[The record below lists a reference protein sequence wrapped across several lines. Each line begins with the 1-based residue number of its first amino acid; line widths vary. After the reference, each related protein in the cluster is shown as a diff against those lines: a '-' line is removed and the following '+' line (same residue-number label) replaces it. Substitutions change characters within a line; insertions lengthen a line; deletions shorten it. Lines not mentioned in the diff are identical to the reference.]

1 MKKKRRKAL
10 HEEHERGKFIR
21 HFIFGAEDGLISTL
35 GFLAGVAGA
44 GLSHFVIVISGFAS
58 VFAAAISMGIGTYL
72 STKSQAEL
80 IKRNLDVE
88 REGIE
93 KTPKLIKKEMEA
105 IYRNKG
111 FKGRDLKNIVNTL
124 CSDKDVCLNE
134 MAVAEFGVVPGKVE
148 NPFRASIVMF
158 FTFIILAMI
167 PLFPYIIFS
176 AVGDA
181 IIVSIVL
188 TVIALFIVGATKTRL
203 TKKSWFKSGFE
214 MMILGLIAAIIT
226 FFIGQFISGLY

>member
-1 MKKKRRKAL
+1 MKKKRPL
-10 HEEHERGKFIR
+10 HSEHERGKFIR

-44 GLSHFVIVISGFAS
+44 GLSQIVIVVAGIAS
-58 VFAAAISMGIGTYL
+58 VFAAALSMGIGTYL
-72 STKSQAEL
+72 SSKSQAEL
-80 IKRNLDVE
+80 IKRNIDVE

-93 KTPKLIKKEMEA
+93 KTPKLIKKEMES
-105 IYRNKG
+105 IYRDKG

-124 CSDKDVCLNE
+124 CSDKDVCLRE

-148 NPFRASIVMF
+148 NPFRASVVMF
-158 FTFIILAMI
+158 FTFLVLAMI

-176 AVGDA
+176 VGNA

-188 TVIALFIVGATKTRL
+188 SVIALFVVGATKTRL
-203 TKKSWFKSGFE
+203 TKKSWFRSGFE
-214 MMILGLIAAIIT
+214 MMILGLVAAIIT
-226 FFIGQFISGLY
+226 YYIGQFVGRLY